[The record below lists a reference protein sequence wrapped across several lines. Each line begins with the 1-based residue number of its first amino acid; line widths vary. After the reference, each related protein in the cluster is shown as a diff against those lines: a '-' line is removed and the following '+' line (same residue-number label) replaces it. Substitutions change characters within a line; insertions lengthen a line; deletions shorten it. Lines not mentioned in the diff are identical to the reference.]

1 MVVLALVAWKRTLQY
16 IEINLYSWGSPHESQ
31 RHLASCCFAGLSGTC
46 PGAAAREEGQVGE
59 KPGVWL
65 EVAGPVRRVLIDA
78 EVVKR
83 EGELEEFLCRSK
95 TKEHESILKAD
106 IDARDAHKALLLAG
120 VESGAPVRFDPV
132 YKAASG
138 GRVRVFVRVTGDDGK
153 VTEVSARSWIKQRKT
168 GKELDSDWVFAGSKI
183 LDDQNTPG
191 RKLYLANDGDVICL
205 SNFDTAMLDLPVAS
219 SKDNGNLDFEAWTE
233 RIPKLG
239 TKVTVVLEAAKK

>member
-1 MVVLALVAWKRTLQY
+1 MRANATLLLVVL
-16 IEINLYSWGSPHESQ
+16 
-31 RHLASCCFAGLSGTC
+31 LAFLAHAQER
-46 PGAAAREEGQVGE
+46 PPVRKVQVGE

-65 EVAGPVRRVLIDA
+65 EVAGAVRRVLIDA

-120 VESGAPVRFDPV
+120 VESGAPVRFDPI

-138 GRVRVFVRVTGDDGK
+138 GRVRVLVRLTGDDGK

>member
-1 MVVLALVAWKRTLQY
+1 MKTNMILPLMLLLVFLARAQEPAPVRKV
-16 IEINLYSWGSPHESQ
+16 
-31 RHLASCCFAGLSGTC
+31 
-46 PGAAAREEGQVGE
+46 QVGD

-65 EVAGPVRRVLIDA
+65 EVAGPARRVLIDA

-83 EGELEEFLCRSK
+83 EGELEEFLCRAR

-120 VESGAPVRFDPV
+120 VESGAPVQFAPV
-132 YKAASG
+132 YKAATG
-138 GRVRVFVRVTGDDGK
+138 GKVKVSVRLTGDDGK
-153 VTEVSARSWIKQRKT
+153 VTEVSARSWVKHRKNN
-168 GKELDSDWVFAGSKI
+168 KELDTDWVFAGSKI
-183 LDDQNTPG
+183 LDDMNVPG

-219 SKDNGNLDFEAWTE
+219 SKDNANLDFEAWTD

>member
-1 MVVLALVAWKRTLQY
+1 MKTNMILPLTLLLVFLAKAQDPAPVRKV
-16 IEINLYSWGSPHESQ
+16 
-31 RHLASCCFAGLSGTC
+31 
-46 PGAAAREEGQVGE
+46 QVGE

-65 EVAGPVRRVLIDA
+65 EVAGPSRRVLIDA

-83 EGELEEFLCRSK
+83 EGELEEFLCRAR

-120 VESGAPVRFDPV
+120 VESGAPVQFAPV
-132 YKAASG
+132 YKAATG
-138 GRVRVFVRVTGDDGK
+138 GKVKVTVRLTGEDGK
-153 VTEVSARSWIKQRKT
+153 VSEVSARSWVKHRKT
-168 GKELDSDWVFAGSKI
+168 TKELDSDWVFAGSKI
-183 LDDQNTPG
+183 LDDMNNPG

-219 SKDNGNLDFEAWTE
+219 SKDNANLDFEAWTD